1 VQKNASRH
9 PAPLFLL
16 ATGSKAKQ
24 AQAPLSQEV
33 KEAPEAKTCLV
44 CNALITNTTERNM
57 LCASCNCAEEDASP
71 PAAPLLSTAGSK
83 AKAEAEVQVKAE
95 AATEDAACTG
105 TDGVYTIKGFP
116 SNKHGGM
123 AYQCFYGAIQI
134 CGSGGRNSGSIS
146 CSFEEISDVK
156 IATLDCFRLDE
167 CFRTQVHRERAM
179 LSLFDLLAS
188 GGVNEFKIPVRLD
201 EGRFL
206 RNAGFVVSSSVLT
219 VQLQGNWC
227 SSLRNATREASVPE
241 VHTL

>member
-1 VQKNASRH
+1 LQKNAARQ
-9 PAPLFLL
+9 PAALFL

-33 KEAPEAKTCLV
+33 KEAPEAKDCLV
-44 CNALITNTTERNM
+44 CHALITNYTTG
-57 LCASCNCAEEDASP
+57 LCAACAEEDASP
-71 PAAPLLSTAGSK
+71 TAAPLLSTAGSNFKVK
-83 AKAEAEVQVKAE
+83 AKAEVQVKAE
-95 AATEDAACTG
+95 AATENAACTG

-123 AYQCFYGAIQI
+123 AYQCFYGATQI
-134 CGSGGRNSGSIS
+134 CGSGGRNNGSIS
-146 CSFEEISDVK
+146 ASFDEISDVK
-156 IATLDCFRLDE
+156 IATLDSFRLDD
-167 CFRTQVHRERAM
+167 CFRTQVHRERAL

-201 EGRFL
+201 EGKFL
-206 RNAGFVVSSSVLT
+206 RNAGFVVSGSVLT